1 MSLFANLKPSQNA
14 KGITLTSLASD
25 MEKLNLISLYE
36 AFHEGLK
43 FANKDITLD
52 ETYELIDMYYEEG
65 GEVENFFMM
74 ISLFANFKPSQNAS
88 YKLIKFKFS
97 ISEESEV
104 KVISFAFRFI
114 KALVVNFK
122 T

>member
-1 MSLFANLKPSQNA
+1 MKVIKINKKDYVLKFTTKALMNLNA

-52 ETYELIDMYYEEG
+52 QTYEIIDSYYEEA
-65 GEVENFFMM
+65 GEVEEFFTIVLEEYSKAMG
-74 ISLFANFKPSQNAS
+74 LGN
-88 YKLIKFKFS
+88 KFKE
-97 ISEESEV
+97 IM
-104 KVISFAFRFI
+104 KQQQ
-114 KALVVNFK
+114 N
-122 T
+122 

>member
-1 MSLFANLKPSQNA
+1 MKVIKINKKDYVLKFTTKALMNLNA

-52 ETYELIDMYYEEG
+52 ETYEIIDSYYEEA
-65 GEVENFFMM
+65 GEVEEFFTIVLEEYSKAMG
-74 ISLFANFKPSQNAS
+74 LGN
-88 YKLIKFKFS
+88 KFKE
-97 ISEESEV
+97 IM
-104 KVISFAFRFI
+104 KQQQ
-114 KALVVNFK
+114 N
-122 T
+122 